1 MSNETVNELVTRLM
15 PAAPFSAEHFAALLG
30 VSPQP
35 GVANPA
41 WRGYTFAL
49 PAGPFAGG
57 ELRLNTGG
65 DGALLI
71 LEPRQPAGLGLAEVD
86 RAAWGPR
93 RSVRPSPDIPPE
105 GTVTETYQT
114 SGTQVAVQWTLNSR
128 RLVSLT
134 LEWPIPQPAAPT

>member
-1 MSNETVNELVTRLM
+1 MTSDTVNQLIMRLL

-30 VSPQP
+30 VPLRP
-35 GVANPA
+35 GAANPA
-41 WRGYTFAL
+41 WQGYTFAL

-57 ELRLNTGG
+57 ELRVNTGG

-71 LEPRQPAGLGLAEVD
+71 LETRQPPGLSLADVD

-93 RSVRPSPDIPPE
+93 RSVRPNPDLPPE

-114 SGTQVAVQWTLNSR
+114 DGAQVAVQWTLISR
-128 RLVSLT
+128 RLVSLA
-134 LEWPIPQPAAPT
+134 LEWPIPEAAALT